1 MGRKVK
7 KTESSRNIRPLKTAK
22 EINAMKRALQFGT
35 GTVTGQ
41 NRNGL
46 RNAMIFVFG
55 INTGLRISDIV
66 KAKVSDIEDGE
77 WYNLVETKTHKNR
90 HAYIGNISQDLEN
103 YIAQMELKPSDWL
116 FPSRKGEGHIEG
128 KSFYKDLKRAARQ
141 CEIDPNTVGT
151 HTLRKT
157 FGYHYIKSATTPAGD
172 PDPRALY
179 KLQKMLNHSSPTTTL
194 RYIGLEDESMEED
207 LKSFR
212 LG

>member
-1 MGRKVK
+1 M
-7 KTESSRNIRPLKTAK
+7 T
-22 EINAMKRALQFGT
+22 RALQFGT

-66 KAKVSDIEDGE
+66 KAKVSDIEDGNGTTLLKQDPQE
-77 WYNLVETKTHKNR
+77 PACLYWQYQ
-90 HAYIGNISQDLEN
+90 QDLEN
-103 YIAQMELKPSDWL
+103 YIDQMQLKPSDWL

-141 CEIDPNTVGT
+141 CEIDPSTVGT

-157 FGYHYIKSATTPAGD
+157 FGYHYIKSATTSAGD

-179 KLQKMLNHSSPTTTL
+179 K
-194 RYIGLEDESMEED
+194 R
-207 LKSFR
+207 R
-212 LG
+212 RC

>member
-1 MGRKVK
+1 M
-7 KTESSRNIRPLKTAK
+7 
-22 EINAMKRALQFGT
+22 
-35 GTVTGQ
+35 
-41 NRNGL
+41 
-46 RNAMIFVFG
+46 
-55 INTGLRISDIV
+55 
-66 KAKVSDIEDGE
+66 SDIEDGE

-103 YIAQMELKPSDWL
+103 YIDQMQLKPSDWL

-157 FGYHYIKSATTPAGD
+157 FGYHYIKSATTPTGD